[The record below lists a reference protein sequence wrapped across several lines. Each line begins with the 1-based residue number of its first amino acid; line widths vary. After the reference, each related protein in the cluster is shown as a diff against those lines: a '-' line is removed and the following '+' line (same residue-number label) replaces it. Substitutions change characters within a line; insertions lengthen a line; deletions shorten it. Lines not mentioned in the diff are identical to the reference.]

1 MSIGAGF
8 IARPFLVKWSMI
20 KIKHIVAYEQLT
32 GKSFFALD
40 DSDKDDVMAFAFI
53 ISEQRC
59 ELKIFKSL
67 SKIND
72 KWLKKAVEE
81 INHDL
86 RYINQFSHESE
97 HESEENKDEQKPL
110 ISDIIGTLITGGVDA
125 HWLMDSGMEVIGWIW
140 KSHIEREK
148 QLNIRLRHWVKILLT
163 PNLTKEGRKM
173 TEQEFLPFAWEETK
187 LKADVT
193 DKDLKIAKALFGH

>member
-1 MSIGAGF
+1 MSTGAGF
-8 IARPFLVKWSMI
+8 LPVPFWLKAMI
-20 KIKHIVAYEQLT
+20 KIKHIVAFEQLT

-40 DSDKDDVMAFAFI
+40 DSNEDDVMAFAFI

-59 ELKIFKSL
+59 EFKYFKSL
-67 SKIND
+67 SKTNN

-86 RYINQFSHESE
+86 RYINQFSHEKE
-97 HESEENKDEQKPL
+97 RESEENEEKPM
-110 ISDIIGTLITGGVDA
+110 IGDIIGALITDGVDA
-125 HWLMDSGMEVIGWIW
+125 RWLMDSGMEVLGWVW
-140 KSHIEREK
+140 KAHIEKEK
-148 QLNIRLRHWVKILLT
+148 QLNMRLRHWVKILLT

-173 TEQEFLPFAWEETK
+173 SEKEFMPFAWEEEVK
-187 LKADVT
+187 EKEDVT